1 MENTEKIFFSYN
13 RKDSEFALKLA
24 ADLTNNG
31 LNIWIDQLNITPGAR
46 WDAEIEH
53 SLELCSTQLVILSQT
68 SVDSQNVLDEVSFAI
83 DAGKRIIPIVLENC
97 HIPLRLKRFQYI
109 DFSSNYDQGV
119 KNLLAVLKGIN
130 IQANSPVAPKP
141 TAKNTTKPSGI
152 AKYKK
157 ALVIGLIS
165 LVAIIII
172 GISVNSGTST
182 SELAPQID
190 SSSIENTEPS
200 AKGYKASQINI
211 VYTSVNDWHAKYT
224 FLGNEV
230 WEESNSDDTSELIQ
244 TFMDDRFIW
253 LTKSGTTDTT
263 IIDIDRDEIS
273 LYRGNRPDP
282 TVCHIDSV
290 ILSD

>member
-24 ADLTNNG
+24 SDLTNNG
-31 LNIWIDQLNITPGAR
+31 LNIWIDQLNIAPGAR

-53 SLELCSTQLVILSQT
+53 SLEMCSTQLVILSQT

-109 DFSSNYDQGV
+109 DFASNYELGLN
-119 KNLLAVLKGIN
+119 NLLAVLKGGAV
-130 IQANSPVAPKP
+130 QAKNMVAPNPPEKL
-141 TAKNTTKPSGI
+141 ASKPSAI
-152 AKYKK
+152 TKYKK
-157 ALVIGLIS
+157 PIVIGLIC
-165 LVAIIII
+165 LVAVIII
-172 GISVNSGTST
+172 GKSIGSDSNTSN
-182 SELAPQID
+182 LAAQTD
-190 SSSIENTEPS
+190 SSVVENTEPP
-200 AKGYKASQINI
+200 AKSYKANQIDI
-211 VYTSVNDWHAKYT
+211 IYSSVNDWHAKFV

-230 WEESNSDDTSELIQ
+230 WEECNSDDTTELIQ

-263 IIDIDRDEIS
+263 IIDIDKDEIS

-290 ILSD
+290 IWSE